1 MPCDL
6 IFVSVQLKDD
16 HAFAQDPACRI
27 TDCAATWRLYCT
39 GVLDVAGGRGSLSF
53 ALQSLH
59 GISCTVVDPRP
70 PKPTKQQLRFLRQP
84 RKLLFSDTVASD
96 AADISQKVGRSTA
109 SPADSVAGEAER
121 ELGQA
126 SEGAPATRAD
136 ATEDSAG
143 PARFLASLADAA
155 DDAPGPVAAPDE
167 ALAVQAGAAEHAAE
181 PTELSVGAQ
190 AGQGLSEHIQAAF
203 NEELWSGQHAESLNE
218 ASLIIGLHP
227 DQVRCL
233 PFIMQLAPCMRLEQA
248 GYMLYSHASI
258 HLKSCM
264 SHRLS

>member
-1 MPCDL
+1 M
-6 IFVSVQLKDD
+6 
-16 HAFAQDPACRI
+16 
-27 TDCAATWRLYCT
+27 
-39 GVLDVAGGRGSLSF
+39 LDVAGGRGSLSF

-59 GISCTVVDPRP
+59 GVTCTVIDPRP

-84 RKLLFSDTVASD
+84 RKLLRSDTVASD
-96 AADISQKVGRSTA
+96 AAKACQRVGRPSA

-121 ELGQA
+121 ELTQA

-136 ATEDSAG
+136 PTEDGEG
-143 PARFLASLADAA
+143 PAQFLASLADAA
-155 DDAPGPVAAPDE
+155 DDAPGPFAAPDE
-167 ALAVQAGAAEHAAE
+167 ALAVRAGAAEHAAG
-181 PTELSVGAQ
+181 PTEASVGAQ
-190 AGQGLSEHIQAAF
+190 SGHGLSEHIQAAF
-203 NEELWSGQHAESLNE
+203 NEELWSGQHAEGLND

-233 PFIMQLAPCMRLEQA
+233 PFIMQLAPCMRLKQA
-248 GYMLYSHASI
+248 GYMLYSHALI